1 MQKVSVVLLVGV
13 LMVLVTLWAG
23 VDTAP
28 TLLTDRGDIQ
38 LPGPAMGDSIV
49 QEREEPSTVNTSK
62 LLKTILMT
70 TIPVGREKTSTPT
83 SSLNRRLKMNPVTSS
98 PGRRAQILK
107 MLSALEEL
115 SRTINS
121 TRSTRMTIMPRGSAN
136 GRNSGKKKKAVAAA
150 DTVKT
155 TTVPPVDVG
164 GNVTASRPSTDGIDP
179 SSLSGRNFKK
189 SLPPQ
194 PKKPSNKRVCFW
206 KYCSQN

>member
-13 LMVLVTLWAG
+13 LTVLVTLWAG

-28 TLLTDRGDIQ
+28 TLLTDRGDIK
-38 LPGPAMGDSIV
+38 LTGPATGDSTV
-49 QEREEPSTVNTSK
+49 QERTEPSTVNASK
-62 LLKTILMT
+62 LLKTLLMT
-70 TIPVGREKTSTPT
+70 SIPVGPEKTSTPT
-83 SSLNRRLKMNPVTSS
+83 SSLDRRLKMDPVMSS
-98 PGRRAQILK
+98 PDRRAQILK

-121 TRSTRMTIMPRGSAN
+121 TLSTRMTMMPRGSAN
-136 GRNSGKKKKAVAAA
+136 GRNSGKKKAVAEA
-150 DTVKT
+150 DRVKT

-164 GNVTASRPSTDGIDP
+164 GSVTASRASTDGID
-179 SSLSGRNFKK
+179 SLSGRNFKK
-189 SLPPQ
+189 SLPQQ

>member
-13 LMVLVTLWAG
+13 LTVLVTLWAG

-28 TLLTDRGDIQ
+28 TLLTDRGDMK
-38 LPGPAMGDSIV
+38 LTGPATGDSIV
-49 QEREEPSTVNTSK
+49 QERTEPSTVNASK

-83 SSLNRRLKMNPVTSS
+83 SSLDRRLEMDPVTSS

-121 TRSTRMTIMPRGSAN
+121 TLSTRMTMMPRGSAN
-136 GRNSGKKKKAVAAA
+136 GRNSGKKKKAVNQGL
-150 DTVKT
+150 KT

-164 GNVTASRPSTDGIDP
+164 GSVTASWPSTDDID
-179 SSLSGRNFKK
+179 SLSGRNFKK
-189 SLPPQ
+189 SLPQQ

>member
-13 LMVLVTLWAG
+13 LTVLVTLWAG

-28 TLLTDRGDIQ
+28 TLLTDRGDIK
-38 LPGPAMGDSIV
+38 LTGPATGDSIV
-49 QEREEPSTVNTSK
+49 QERTEPSTVNASK
-62 LLKTILMT
+62 LLKTLLMT
-70 TIPVGREKTSTPT
+70 SIPVGPEKTSTPT
-83 SSLNRRLKMNPVTSS
+83 SSLDRRLKMDPVMSS
-98 PGRRAQILK
+98 PDRRAQILK

-121 TRSTRMTIMPRGSAN
+121 TLSTRMTMMPRGSAN
-136 GRNSGKKKKAVAAA
+136 GRNSGKKKAVAEA
-150 DTVKT
+150 DRVKT

-164 GNVTASRPSTDGIDP
+164 GSVTASRASTDGID
-179 SSLSGRNFKK
+179 SLSGRNFKK
-189 SLPPQ
+189 SLPQQ